1 MSRRQ
6 IAEEEGTRVV
16 SAWRTNPEGL
26 TTEDEALAVRFLLQ
40 LLRNRVPGR
49 AVELRVPP
57 YGAIQIVEGTSHTRG
72 TPPAVVEIDP
82 RAWLELCNG
91 VRSWD
96 ELVKLGRINASGER
110 SNLAPLFP
118 LPELG

>member
-6 IAEEEGTRVV
+6 IADEEGTRAV
-16 SAWRTNPEGL
+16 SAWRADPGAL
-26 TTEDEALAVRFLLQ
+26 TAEDEALAVRYLLQ
-40 LLRNRVPGR
+40 LLRNRVPGK

-57 YGAIQIVEGTSHTRG
+57 YGAVQIVEGTSHTRG
-72 TPPAVVEIDP
+72 TPPAVVEIEP
-82 RAWLELCNG
+82 TAWLELCSG

-96 ELVKLGRINASGER
+96 ELVNLGRVNASGER
-110 SNLAPLFP
+110 SHLAALFP

>member
-6 IAEEEGTRVV
+6 IADEEGTRAV
-16 SAWRTNPEGL
+16 SAWRADPGAFTA
-26 TTEDEALAVRFLLQ
+26 EDEALAVRYLLQ
-40 LLRNRVPGR
+40 LLRSRVPGK

-57 YGAIQIVEGTSHTRG
+57 YAAVQIVEGTSHTRG
-72 TPPAVVEIDP
+72 TPPAVVEIEAT
-82 RAWLELCNG
+82 AWLELCSG

-96 ELVKLGRINASGER
+96 ELVNLGRVNASGER
-110 SNLAPLFP
+110 SYLAALFP

>member
-6 IAEEEGTRVV
+6 IADAEGTRAV
-16 SAWRTNPEGL
+16 SAWQSDPESVS
-26 TTEDEALAVRFLLQ
+26 TEDQALAVRYLLQ
-40 LLRNRVPGR
+40 LLRNRVPGK

-57 YGAIQIVEGTSHTRG
+57 YGAVQIVEGTSHTRG
-72 TPPAVVEIDP
+72 TPPAVVEIEP
-82 RAWLELCNG
+82 LAWLELCTG

-96 ELVKLGRINASGER
+96 ELVNVGRVNASGQR
-110 SNLAPLFP
+110 SQLAALFP

>member
-6 IAEEEGTRVV
+6 IADEEGTRAV
-16 SAWRTNPEGL
+16 SAWRADPGAL
-26 TTEDEALAVRFLLQ
+26 TAEDEALAARYLLQ
-40 LLRNRVPGR
+40 LLRNRVPGK

-57 YGAIQIVEGTSHTRG
+57 YGAVQIVEGTSHTRG
-72 TPPAVVEIDP
+72 TPPAVVEIEP
-82 RAWLELCNG
+82 TAWLELCSG

-96 ELVKLGRINASGER
+96 ELVNLGRVNASGER
-110 SNLAPLFP
+110 SHLAALFP